1 MGTTTSRRRPEGS
14 AAASPPFY
22 PSSEPTGDRPPE
34 AAELLIKEARRRQRR
49 RWVFSAV
56 GLAAAA
62 GLVSGLMTA
71 SSTPP
76 PRGPGE
82 QHAAPSPESHPD
94 RLVAIRSETGLISWH
109 GPLHW
114 PRVFDTPVGLY
125 LGWSSGPLAG
135 GPFAYGELARVDPKS
150 GTFVVTR
157 NVGVSD
163 VAAADGTLFAVITGP
178 PTPKPQAAGV
188 VRMDPLTLSVTGR
201 WTLPAGRGPAE
212 VLAAGGAIWMG
223 SGDLLERVTP
233 VSGTVTTS
241 LTMPGAQDVSFA
253 TNTAGTV
260 LVAAAIIWTT
270 PESYLERIDAVSSQV
285 ELRAPLPGSSPNSV
299 TGIVGTA
306 LWVRGGSGMMAGASL
321 YNLSTL
327 QPVGPQ
333 CHTGATTA
341 TCLLGPNSISVEM
354 KAGRLWIT
362 TTAPTRNY
370 CARPSGQEIS
380 QLGLQRGEQVL
391 AIGQRLLFTVTDT
404 TPKTPTVSEARIPPA
419 CSSS

>member
-1 MGTTTSRRRPEGS
+1 MGTTTSGRSSEGS
-14 AAASPPFY
+14 AGASPPFD
-22 PSSEPTGDRPPE
+22 PSSEPTGDPPPE
-34 AAELLIKEARRRQRR
+34 AEELLIKEARRRQRR
-49 RWVFSAV
+49 RWVLSAV

-76 PRGPGE
+76 PRGPSR
-82 QHAAPSPESHPD
+82 QHAAPSPASHPD
-94 RLVAIRSETGLISWH
+94 RVVATRSETGLISWH

-114 PRVFDTPVGLY
+114 PRVFDTPLGLY

-135 GPFAYGELARVDPKS
+135 GPFAQGELARVDPKS

-163 VAAADGTLFAVITGP
+163 VTVADGALFAVITGP
-178 PTPKPQAAGV
+178 TTPNRHAASV

-241 LTMPGAQDVSFA
+241 LTMPGAQGVSFA
-253 TNTAGTV
+253 TNTTGAV
-260 LVAAAIIWTT
+260 LVAAANIWTT
-270 PESYLERIDAVSSQV
+270 SESYLERIDAVSGQV
-285 ELRAPLPGSSPNSV
+285 ELKAPLPGFSPNSV

-306 LWVRGGSGMMAGASL
+306 LWVTRGGGMMAGASL
-321 YNLSTL
+321 YNLATL

-333 CHTGATTA
+333 CRTGATTA

-354 KAGRLWIT
+354 KGGRLWVT
-362 TTAPTRNY
+362 TNAPIRNY

-380 QLGLQRGEQVL
+380 KLGVQRGEQVL
-391 AIGQRLLFTVTDT
+391 AVGQRLLFTVTDT
-404 TPKTPTVSEARIPPA
+404 TPKTPTVSEAQIPPA